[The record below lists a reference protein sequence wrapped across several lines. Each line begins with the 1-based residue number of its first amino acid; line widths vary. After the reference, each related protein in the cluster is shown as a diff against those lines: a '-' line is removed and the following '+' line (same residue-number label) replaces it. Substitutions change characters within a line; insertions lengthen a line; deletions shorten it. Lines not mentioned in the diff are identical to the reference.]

1 MWVPVIS
8 CVTEFVGTSEM
19 VKLIDAINKC
29 RIYEG
34 TVAFEV
40 YGGKIKKNNNN
51 NLGRK
56 FLIFKRL

>member
-19 VKLIDAINKC
+19 VKLIDAINKY

-40 YGGKIKKNNNN
+40 YGGKIKK
-51 NLGRK
+51 K
-56 FLIFKRL
+56 KLI